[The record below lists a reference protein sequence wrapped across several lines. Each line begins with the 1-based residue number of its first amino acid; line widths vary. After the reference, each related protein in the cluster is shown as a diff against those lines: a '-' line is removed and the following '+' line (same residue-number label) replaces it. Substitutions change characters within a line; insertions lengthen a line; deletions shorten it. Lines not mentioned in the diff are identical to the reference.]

1 MDRLM
6 AGRNVSAASRR
17 GLVRGGRAK
26 WRPDLEAGLISA
38 ILILPQAIAL
48 ATLAGMPPEYGLYT
62 SIFPVIIAGLF
73 GSSWHTLSGPN
84 TAVCVLI
91 ASAVAPFAAI
101 GTDLYIGYVLA
112 LTLLAGA
119 IQLAIGVTR
128 LGTVLDFIS
137 NTVITGIVH
146 AVALIIIVSAAS
158 TFLGVLSNPDER
170 FFIHVYQLIHDLP
183 RANGY
188 AVTVGAITVATG
200 LVFRHWWRRYALV
213 VAVLV
218 GALAGYALNLLHGP
232 ANTGLELLGTLS
244 ISLLP
249 FSVPL
254 FSLESLYV
262 LKELVLSAF
271 SIAFLGLMQ
280 TVVISRA
287 LAAKSGQHVDTNRD
301 IVGQGLSNIIAPF
314 LSAFA
319 SSGSFN
325 RSAAH
330 YAAGAR
336 TPFAGVYAALLLAAI
351 VVAAAPLIAALP
363 MAAVAGALMLVGL
376 GLIDLKTVRDVM
388 RIRREAFIFGLTF
401 LAALVFG
408 LNTGVALGILISL
421 LFYLWRVSMPAVTTS
436 VHHEP
441 GGRQVQVVS
450 FDGGLF
456 FGAVR
461 HVERVFAELQ
471 SSRQEASLLL
481 LKTKHLTYLDG
492 PGAALLVAEA
502 RRRRALGDEFVVH
515 TSRSNIVDALRAAGL
530 PDPDRTILQEQPV
543 LTREAASQT
552 WRIVAG
558 TRPRHPGEPPA
569 FE

>member
-1 MDRLM
+1 MNP
-6 AGRNVSAASRR
+6 ARNVPAMARN
-17 GLVRGGRAK
+17 GLVALRGFLRSGRGM
-26 WRPDLEAGLISA
+26 WRPDLEAGLVSA

-62 SIFPVIIAGLF
+62 SIFPVIVAGLF

-84 TAVCVLI
+84 TAVCVLM
-91 ASAVAPFAAI
+91 ASAVAPFAAA

-112 LTLLAGA
+112 LTLLAGV
-119 IQLAIGVTR
+119 IQFGIGVIR

-158 TFLGVLSNPDER
+158 AFLGVLSNPDER
-170 FFIHVYQLIHDLP
+170 FFTHVYQLVHDLP

-188 AVTVGAITVATG
+188 AVMVGAITVATG
-200 LVFRHWWRRYALV
+200 LMARIWWRRYALV
-213 VAVLV
+213 IAVLSGAAV
-218 GALAGYALNLLHGP
+218 GNVLNVLHGP
-232 ANTGLELLGTLS
+232 ANTGLELLGKLS

-254 FSLESLYV
+254 FNLESLYI

-287 LAAKSGQHVDTNRD
+287 LAVKSGQHVDTNRD
-301 IVGQGLSNIIAPF
+301 IVGQGLSNIVAPF

-330 YAAGAR
+330 YEAGAK
-336 TPFAGVYAALLLAAI
+336 TPFAGVYASLLLAVMVI
-351 VVAAAPLIAALP
+351 AAAPLFAALP
-363 MAAVAGALMLVGL
+363 MAAVAGALVLVGL
-376 GLIDLKTVRDVM
+376 GLIDMKTVRDVM

-401 LAALVFG
+401 LAALIFG
-408 LNTGVALGILISL
+408 LNTGVALGIVSSL
-421 LFYLWRVSMPAVTTS
+421 LFYLWRVSMPTVTTS

-441 GGRQVQVVS
+441 GGRQVQVVNL
-450 FDGGLF
+450 DGGLF

-461 HVERVFAELQ
+461 HVERVFAELR

-481 LKTKHLTYLDG
+481 LKTRHLTYLDG
-492 PGAALLVAEA
+492 PGAVLLVAEV
-502 RRRRALGDEFVVH
+502 RRRRALGDECVVH
-515 TSRSNIVDALRAAGL
+515 TSRSNIVDALHAAGL
-530 PDPDRTILQEQPV
+530 PDPDRTIIQEQPV
-543 LTREAASQT
+543 LTKEAASQT
-552 WRIVAG
+552 WLIVAG
-558 TRPRHPGEPPA
+558 ARPRRR
-569 FE
+569 